1 MPAPRAG
8 AKLDRWGYPFMFSR
22 FTAVLLT
29 ALLLVPAPLL
39 ADDNA
44 ALIERMRDGGL
55 VIYWRHTLT
64 DRSQRDSDLSDM
76 DRCETQRNLNG
87 PGREQARGVGAAFER
102 HGIPVGTVLAST
114 FCRNRDTAE
123 LAFGRYEAVD
133 DLFNLP
139 AVGDP
144 ARREWLVTS
153 LRERLATPPADAS
166 LNTVIVG
173 HNLNLRAAANVFI
186 DEGGIALFE
195 PLGGSRFRHLGSLRP
210 EDL

>member
-1 MPAPRAG
+1 
-8 AKLDRWGYPFMFSR
+8 MFSR
-22 FTAVLLT
+22 FTAALLT
-29 ALLLVPAPLL
+29 ALLLVPAPLP
-39 ADDNA
+39 ADSGGV
-44 ALIERMRDGGL
+44 LIDRMRAGGL
-55 VIYWRHTLT
+55 VIYWRHALT
-64 DRSQRDSDLSDM
+64 DHSRRDGDLSDM
-76 DRCETQRNLNG
+76 DRCETQRNLNDQ
-87 PGREQARGVGAAFER
+87 GRQQARSVGEALER
-102 HGIPVGTVLAST
+102 HGIPVGRVFSSD

-123 LAFGRYEAVD
+123 LAFGRYERVD

-144 ARREWLVTS
+144 AKREWLVAS
-153 LRERLATPPADAS
+153 LRERLATPPEDTS

-195 PLGGSRFRHLGSLRP
+195 PLGGTGFRHVGSLRP

>member
-1 MPAPRAG
+1 
-8 AKLDRWGYPFMFSR
+8 MFAR
-22 FTAVLLT
+22 FTALLLT
-29 ALLLVPAPLL
+29 ALLLVPAPLV
-39 ADDNA
+39 ADNNA
-44 ALIERMRDGGL
+44 ALIEKMRDGGL
-55 VIYWRHTLT
+55 VIYWRHALT
-64 DRSQRDSDLSDM
+64 DHSRRDSDLSDM

-87 PGREQARGVGAAFER
+87 PGRQQARAVGEAFER
-102 HGIPVGTVLAST
+102 HGIPVGTVLSST

-123 LAFGRYEAVD
+123 LAFGRYESVD

-139 AVGDP
+139 AVRDP
-144 ARREWLVTS
+144 ARQEWLVTS
-153 LRERLATPPADAS
+153 LRERLATPPEDAA

-195 PLGGSRFRHLGSLRP
+195 PLGGNRFRHLGSLRP

>member
-1 MPAPRAG
+1 
-8 AKLDRWGYPFMFSR
+8 MFSR

-39 ADDNA
+39 ADNNA

-55 VIYWRHTLT
+55 VIYWRHALT
-64 DRSQRDSDLSDM
+64 DHSQRDSDLSDM
-76 DRCETQRNLNG
+76 GRCETQRNLNS
-87 PGREQARGVGAAFER
+87 PGRQQARGVGEAFER
-102 HGIPVGTVLAST
+102 HGIPVGTVLASA

-123 LAFGRYEAVD
+123 LAFGRYEPVD

-139 AVGDP
+139 AVGDL

-153 LRERLATPPADAS
+153 LRERLATPPGDAS

>member
-1 MPAPRAG
+1 
-8 AKLDRWGYPFMFSR
+8 MFSR

-29 ALLLVPAPLL
+29 ALLLVPAPSM
-39 ADDNA
+39 ADTNA
-44 ALIERMRDGGL
+44 TLIERMREGGL
-55 VIYWRHTLT
+55 VIYWRHALT
-64 DRSQRDSDLSDM
+64 DHSRRDRDLSDM
-76 DRCETQRNLNG
+76 DRCETQRNLNDQ
-87 PGREQARGVGAAFER
+87 GRRQARAVGEAFER
-102 HGIPVGTVLAST
+102 HGIPVGTVLSSA

-123 LAFGRYEAVD
+123 LAFGRYESVD

-139 AVGDP
+139 AVRDP
-144 ARREWLVTS
+144 ARQEWLVTS
-153 LRERLATPPADAS
+153 LRERLATPPEDAS

-195 PLGGSRFRHLGSLRP
+195 PLGGRGFRHLGSLRP

>member
-1 MPAPRAG
+1 
-8 AKLDRWGYPFMFSR
+8 MFAR
-22 FTAVLLT
+22 FTALLLT
-29 ALLLVPAPLL
+29 ALLLVPAPLV
-39 ADDNA
+39 ADNNA
-44 ALIERMRDGGL
+44 ALIEKMRDGGL
-55 VIYWRHTLT
+55 VIYWRHALT
-64 DRSQRDSDLSDM
+64 DHSRRDSDLSDM

-87 PGREQARGVGAAFER
+87 PGRQQARAVGEAFER
-102 HGIPVGTVLAST
+102 HGIPVGTVLSSA

-123 LAFGRYEAVD
+123 LAFGRYESVD

-139 AVGDP
+139 AVRDP
-144 ARREWLVTS
+144 ARQEWLVTS
-153 LRERLATPPADAS
+153 LRERLATPPEDAA

-195 PLGGSRFRHLGSLRP
+195 PLGGNRFRHLGSLRP

>member
-1 MPAPRAG
+1 
-8 AKLDRWGYPFMFSR
+8 MFAR

-29 ALLLVPAPLL
+29 ALLLVPAPLV
-39 ADDNA
+39 ADNNA
-44 ALIERMRDGGL
+44 ALIEKMRDGGL
-55 VIYWRHTLT
+55 VIYWRHALT
-64 DRSQRDSDLSDM
+64 DHSRRDSDLSDM
-76 DRCETQRNLNG
+76 DRCETQRNLND
-87 PGREQARGVGAAFER
+87 PGRQQARGVGEAFER
-102 HGIPVGTVLAST
+102 HGIPVGTVLSSA

-123 LAFGRYEAVD
+123 LAFGRYESVD

-139 AVGDP
+139 AVRDP
-144 ARREWLVTS
+144 ARQEWMVTS
-153 LRERLATPPADAS
+153 LRERLATPPEDAA

-195 PLGGSRFRHLGSLRP
+195 PLGGNRFRHLGSLRP